1 MVIKPSF
8 LSISLR
14 ASPLP
19 WCWTAGHRRPAAL
32 LGSSRQEWWR
42 RRMEMEMDFPST
54 PHTGCK
60 RRSQSGVTLPGQT
73 PGIILLPL
81 PSSSSQLLYFHQAS
95 SPCPPHCSLHTYQY
109 LLQREIFTALLPLLA
124 LYKGTHISFG
134 VFERNNT
141 HKHLPVP
148 GHRSVCRGGQQG
160 TEENNETPT
169 QRHDSRAGWPGGAG

>member
-1 MVIKPSF
+1 MLGCRTQKGS
-8 LSISLR
+8 SSL
-14 ASPLP
+14 
-19 WCWTAGHRRPAAL
+19 GAL

-42 RRMEMEMDFPST
+42 RGMEMEVDFPST
-54 PHTGCK
+54 HTGCE
-60 RRSQSGVTLPGQT
+60 RRSWSGVTLPGQT

-81 PSSSSQLLYFHQAS
+81 PSSCSQHLYFHQAS

-109 LLQREIFTALLPLLA
+109 LLQREIFTAFLPLLA

-169 QRHDSRAGWPGGAG
+169 QTRQQSWLAQGAG

>member
-1 MVIKPSF
+1 MLDCRTQK
-8 LSISLR
+8 
-14 ASPLP
+14 
-19 WCWTAGHRRPAAL
+19 
-32 LGSSRQEWWR
+32 
-42 RRMEMEMDFPST
+42 
-54 PHTGCK
+54 
-60 RRSQSGVTLPGQT
+60 
-73 PGIILLPL
+73 
-81 PSSSSQLLYFHQAS
+81 AS
-95 SPCPPHCSLHTYQY
+95 SPAGLLQAGMVEEEDGDGNGFSFNTTHWLQTKVPVWCDTAWADTRNYFAAIAKLQQPTLVFPSGLLSLPSPCSLHTYQY